1 MSAPDRTERARG
13 HTDIRA
19 DDWIARR
26 LPRPFRPYCR
36 IARLDRP
43 IGWWLLLWPC
53 WWSVALAS
61 DGWPSPPLLAAFLLG
76 AVVMRAAG
84 CCWND
89 IADREYDGRIERTRT
104 RPIPAGEIS
113 VLQAGL
119 FMAALALVG
128 LAVLLGFNSFAI
140 AVGIASLGP
149 VVVYPFMKR
158 ITWWP
163 QLFLGIAFNWGALL
177 GWAAV
182 RGSLDGPALALYLGG
197 IAWTLG
203 YDTIY
208 AHQDKED
215 DALVGLRSS
224 ALRLGEATRP
234 ALYAFYA
241 LALLGFGWAG
251 LAAGLHWAFGLGFLV
266 AAGQLAWQ
274 VARLKID
281 DPADCLAK
289 FKSNTLFGWL
299 LFAAIIAG
307 RVLA

>member
-1 MSAPDRTERARG
+1 MAAPDRTAAGG

-26 LPRPFRPYCR
+26 APGFARPYLR
-36 IARLDRP
+36 IARADRP

-53 WWSVALAS
+53 WWSVAMAS
-61 DGWPSPPLLAAFLLG
+61 EAWPSPWLMALFLVG

-89 IADREYDGRIERTRT
+89 IADRDFDGRVERTRT
-104 RPIPAGEIS
+104 RPIPAGDLT

-119 FMAALALVG
+119 FMVLLALVG
-128 LAVLLGFNSFAI
+128 LAVLLSFNRFAI
-140 AVGIASLGP
+140 LVGVVSLAP
-149 VVVYPFMKR
+149 VAIYPFMKR
-158 ITWWP
+158 VTWWP
-163 QLFLGIAFNWGALL
+163 QFFLGIAFNWGALL

-182 RGSLDGPALALYLGG
+182 RGSLEWPALLLYLGG

-215 DALVGLRSS
+215 DALLGLKSS
-224 ALRLGEATRP
+224 AIRLGRGTCA
-234 ALYAFYA
+234 ALWVFYG
-241 LALLGFGWAG
+241 LAGLGFAAAGYLAG
-251 LAAGLHWAFGLGFLV
+251 LAWPFWLGFAV
-266 AAGQLAWQ
+266 ALGQLAWQ
-274 VARLKID
+274 ATRLAQD

-289 FKSNTLFGWL
+289 FKSNTIFGWL
-299 LFAAIIAG
+299 LLAAILAG
-307 RVLA
+307 RVLSP

>member
-1 MSAPDRTERARG
+1 MAAPDRTAAGG

-26 LPRPFRPYCR
+26 APGFARPYLR
-36 IARLDRP
+36 LARADRP

-53 WWSVALAS
+53 WWSLAMAS
-61 DGWPSPPLLAAFLLG
+61 EAWPSPWLMALFLVG

-89 IADREYDGRIERTRT
+89 IADRDFDGRVERTRT
-104 RPIPAGEIS
+104 RPIPAGDLS
-113 VLQAGL
+113 VLRAGL
-119 FMAALALVG
+119 FMVVLALVG
-128 LAVLLGFNSFAI
+128 LAILLSFNRFAI
-140 AVGIASLGP
+140 LVGIVSLAP
-149 VVVYPFMKR
+149 VAIYPFMKR
-158 ITWWP
+158 VTWWP

-182 RGSLDGPALALYLGG
+182 RGSLEWPALLLYLGG

-215 DALVGLRSS
+215 DALLGLKSS
-224 ALRLGEATRP
+224 AIRLGPGTRA
-234 ALYAFYA
+234 ALWIFYG
-241 LALLGFGWAG
+241 LAALGFAWAGHAAG
-251 LAAGLHWAFGLGFLV
+251 LAWPFWLGFAV
-266 AAGQLAWQ
+266 AVAQLAWQ
-274 VARLKID
+274 AARVRPD

-289 FKSNTLFGWL
+289 FKSNTIFGWL
-299 LFAAIIAG
+299 LLAAILAG
-307 RVLA
+307 RVLSP

>member
-1 MSAPDRTERARG
+1 MTATDRTGRRHA
-13 HTDIRA
+13 DIRA
-19 DDWIARR
+19 DDWIGRR
-26 LPRPFRPYCR
+26 APAWTRPYLR
-36 IARLDRP
+36 IARVDRP
-43 IGWWLLLWPC
+43 IGWWLLLFPC
-53 WWSVALAS
+53 WWGVALAS
-61 DGWPSPPLLAAFLLG
+61 DGWPSLGLMALFLAG

-89 IADREYDGRIERTRT
+89 IADRDFDGKVERTRT
-104 RPIPAGEIS
+104 RPIPSGEMT

-128 LAVLLGFNSFAI
+128 LAILLSFNRFAVW
-140 AVGIASLGP
+140 VGIASLGP
-149 VVVYPFMKR
+149 VAIYPFMKR
-158 ITWWP
+158 VTWWP
-163 QLFLGIAFNWGALL
+163 QFFLGLAFNWGALL

-182 RGSLDGPALALYLGG
+182 RGSLDWAALLLYLGG

-215 DALVGLRSS
+215 DALVGLKSLAR
-224 ALRLGEATRP
+224 RLGASTRP
-234 ALYAFYA
+234 VLFAFYA
-241 LALLGFGWAG
+241 LALLGFGLAG
-251 LAAGLHWAFGLGFLV
+251 LAAGLHWAFGIGFLV

-274 VARLKID
+274 AARLDID

-289 FKSNTLFGWL
+289 FQSNRLFGWL
-299 LFAAIIAG
+299 LLAAIVVG